1 MCVQHCAQ
9 KEPLSRG
16 VELRGIG
23 TTRYFGILARALID
37 GRLTMDRWPKT
48 AVDRI
53 RMIVNVAIFF
63 DIKFLQSE

>member
-23 TTRYFGILARALID
+23 TTRCFGILARALID

-53 RMIVNVAIFF
+53 KDDRQCSY
-63 DIKFLQSE
+63 FLRHQISTK